1 MNFERLE
8 KPEGAWF
15 LVAGHGVHALVL
27 LLPSLMLARISEL
40 PFDVLLLAGVIVASA
55 FLESRWT
62 PVEGGSELP
71 ALLMTRTRNNRQASD
86 PLAIRVAWLVGVTL
100 LGLFWAAQ
108 IERSL
113 GIAPIDPAWQLL
125 GGLALLAGCGLRLS
139 AIATLGPAFVSDICR
154 CGPRVRRGIYAWI
167 QHPSELGMVLLG
179 SGGPLLVAAPLTTVA
194 ALVLLV
200 PAALWRI
207 HREELAWSDSTTPVF
222 CTPSVPEQHARFD
235 KTRGGS
241 LSAREGG
248 R

>member
-8 KPEGAWF
+8 KPEGVWF
-15 LVAGHGVHALVL
+15 LVAGHAVHALVL
-27 LLPSLMLARISEL
+27 LLPSLMLARIWEL

-62 PVEGGSELP
+62 PVEGSGKLP

-167 QHPSELGMVLLG
+167 QHPSELGLVLLG

-207 HREELAWSDSTTPVF
+207 HREELAWS
-222 CTPSVPEQHARFD
+222 C
-235 KTRGGS
+235 
-241 LSAREGG
+241 G
-248 R
+248 RKKKRKKRTGII